1 MYFEKLYIV
10 LQMFNRKISAA
21 MSKNAIFLEVIEV
34 EINYLDEQIKTDS
47 SLLSLCMGEKNSVYR
62 LFLIEKLCKISIL
75 QDLKK
80 VLQENGDVLFYL
92 SERLYS
98 TQLEPVVL
106 SEVLKKNYLT
116 YYFFLFSTFS

>member
-1 MYFEKLYIV
+1 MR
-10 LQMFNRKISAA
+10 MFNVKILAR

-34 EINYLDEQIKTDS
+34 EINYLDKQIETDS

-62 LFLIEKLCKISIL
+62 LFLLEKMCKIVIL

-92 SERLYS
+92 SERLSIYEKF
-98 TQLEPVVL
+98 EPTVL
-106 SEVLKKNYLT
+106 SEILKKQLLV
-116 YYFFLFSTFS
+116 YYFFIFSTF